1 MTVHPG
7 FGGQGFIQEV
17 MPKLTEISRLGRAR
31 NLEIEV
37 DGGIN
42 VKTAP
47 IAAKAGATM
56 LAAGSFVFCAP
67 DPAAA
72 IASLRTASCS

>member
-7 FGGQGFIQEV
+7 FGGQGFIEDV
-17 MPKLTEISRLGRAR
+17 MPKLREISRLGRSR
-31 NLEIEV
+31 GLEIEV

-42 VKTAP
+42 EKTSP
-47 IAAKAGATM
+47 VAARAGATM
-56 LAAGSFVFCAP
+56 LAAGSFVFGAP

-72 IASLRTASCS
+72 IASLRAAADV